1 MIGLGAAG
9 LTILSTFFPML
20 SGGEMIE
27 QLSGHDIEQ
36 ETSMWGGVNETMRQV
51 GIMMVIIGTFIGL
64 FAFLANKRHL
74 ASIGTFMFSAILLLL
89 TIRWSRDVEGSQGA
103 VVYGTGFFIFVLGGL
118 AGIVSAVMGFMKK

>member
-1 MIGLGAAG
+1 MRKTTMIGLGAAG

-27 QLSGHDIEQ
+27 QLS
-36 ETSMWGGVNETMRQV
+36 SMWGGDNETMRQV
-51 GIMMVIIGTFIGL
+51 GIMMVIIGALIGL

-74 ASIGTFMFSAILLLL
+74 ASIGTFLFSAILLLL
-89 TIRWSRDVEGSQGA
+89 TIRWSRDVEDSQGL
-103 VVYGTGFFIFVLGGL
+103 VSYGTGFFIFVLGGL

>member
-1 MIGLGAAG
+1 MRKTTMIGLGAAG

-27 QLSGHDIEQ
+27 QLS
-36 ETSMWGGVNETMRQV
+36 SMWGGDNETMRQV
-51 GIMMVIIGTFIGL
+51 GIMMVIIGAFIGL

-74 ASIGTFMFSAILLLL
+74 ASIGTFLFSAILLLL
-89 TIRWSRDVEGSQGA
+89 TIRWSRDVEDSQGL
-103 VVYGTGFFIFVLGGL
+103 VSYGTGFFIFVLGGL